1 MSNTENNQVVELT
14 DDNFMA
20 EVVQADVPVL
30 VDFWAPWCGPCR
42 TVGPTIAEVA
52 SEFTGKAKVG
62 KLNVDDNQGVA
73 GALRIM
79 SIPTVA
85 VFKGNEVVDFRVG
98 AYPKSEYTAMLNKA
112 LAATA
117 ETTPAAN
124 A

>member
-1 MSNTENNQVVELT
+1 MSNLETKDVVELT
-14 DDNFMA
+14 DANFMA
-20 EVVQADVPVL
+20 EVVEAGVPVL

-52 SEFTGKAKVG
+52 GEFAGRAKVG

-73 GALRIM
+73 GALKIM

-85 VFKGNEVVDFRVG
+85 VFKGNEVVDYRVG
-98 AYPKSEYTAMLNKA
+98 AYPKSEYQAMLNKA
-112 LAATA
+112 LNG
-117 ETTPAAN
+117 ESAAN